1 VQRGW
6 TQQDLAEQIG
16 IADPQTI
23 SRWECGATSP
33 SLKHRRALSEVFDLT
48 MEELGLADP
57 LQQGASPPVSSP
69 DEVQKKSLSSPL
81 PCPETSFVG
90 RQKEIVQASRLLQR
104 PDTRLVTLLGTG
116 GVGKTRLGL
125 QIASRL
131 FEHFRDGV
139 CFVALESIHDPDLV
153 IATLARAL
161 GIPAS
166 GKQALAESV
175 NITLRA
181 RNVLLLLD
189 SFEHLVAA
197 APLLDEVIQ
206 ACPQVKLLIT
216 SRVRLYL
223 PAEHVFPVSPLAPEP
238 AQLEKREALIHCAP
252 VELFAR
258 RAQLVQ
264 PEFAV
269 TVKNVQTVLELCKQ
283 LDYLPLAIELAAF
296 QSLLFSPRALLAR
309 LPRAFDLLLNEW
321 QGVPERQ
328 RTLAGT
334 LRWSYELLTAEQQWL
349 FRRLAVFSGGVTL
362 STLEDFFRAQ
372 GCSPPDILHLT
383 HALLQKSLLQRERSE
398 SANPR
403 VFLLNTVRDYGLHYL
418 DTQGELE
425 QCQRA
430 HAMYYLSLVEEAAL
444 YLAGGEQGRWLLSL
458 EQERLNLQAALEWL
472 LHRQESSLALRFVE
486 AFGKFCGLRG
496 DWSEEYHWLQRA
508 LRLPCPCEARMV
520 RARVLRRIGYLSYR
534 FRNLEVAQTFQEESI
549 ALSRECMD
557 LHNLAGALVGLG
569 LVLYRQKEI
578 EHAYQILSESV
589 IVAHETSDS
598 WVIANALHSLARVA
612 LFLGRI
618 DEAEALLCECRRLSQ
633 RLSDKDLT
641 VRMLSTLISVVIV
654 RGHLAQAALYA
665 QESLN
670 CAREFGTA
678 PLVALALNTMGRVAC
693 LQKDYTRAKRY
704 LNESIAIA
712 CRMGDELMEARGYVR
727 LAEIALAEGDV
738 QTISMF
744 VHKKAYQRYDIPELA
759 GILEACKQYMQEKK
773 TCK

>member
-1 VQRGW
+1 VRRGW
-6 TQQDLAEQIG
+6 TQQDLAERIG
-16 IADPQTI
+16 IGDPQTI

-33 SLKHRRALSEVFDLT
+33 SLKHRRALSEVFGLT

-57 LQQGASPPVSSP
+57 LRPGVLPPVPFP
-69 DEVQKKSLSSPL
+69 DEAREKHLSSPL

-90 RQKEIVQASRLLQR
+90 RQREIAQVSRLLQR
-104 PDTRLVTLLGTG
+104 PDTRLVTLLGAG

-125 QIASRL
+125 QIATRL

-139 CFVALESIHDPDLV
+139 CFVALENIHDQDLV
-153 IATLARAL
+153 ITALARAL
-161 GIPAS
+161 GIHDS
-166 GKQALAESV
+166 GKQASGAGV
-175 NITLRA
+175 NIALRA
-181 RNVLLLLD
+181 KNVLLFLD

-197 APLLDEVIQ
+197 APVLAEMIQ
-206 ACPQVKLLIT
+206 TCPQVKLLIT

-223 PAEHVFPVSPLAPEP
+223 PAEHVFAVSPLAPEP
-238 AQLEKREALIHCAP
+238 AQLETGEALIHCAP

-258 RAQLVQ
+258 RARLVQ
-264 PEFAV
+264 PDFAV
-269 TVKNVQTVLELCKQ
+269 SVKNVQTVLDLCQQ
-283 LDYLPLAIELAAF
+283 LDFLPLAIELAAF

-349 FRRLAVFSGGVTL
+349 FRHLAVFSGGVTL

-372 GCSPPDILHLT
+372 GCSTPDILHLT
-383 HALLQKSLLQRERSE
+383 HALLQRSLLQRERSE

-403 VFLLNTVRDYGLHYL
+403 IFMLNTVREYGLHYL
-418 DTQGELE
+418 DARGELE
-425 QCQRA
+425 QCQQA
-430 HAMYYLSLVEEAAL
+430 HALYYLSLVEEAARHL
-444 YLAGGEQGRWLLSL
+444 IGEEQGQWLLAL
-458 EQERLNLQAALEWL
+458 ERERLNLQVALEWL
-472 LHRQESSLALRFVE
+472 LHNQKTSLALRFVE

-496 DWSEEYHWLQRA
+496 DWSEEYHWLERA
-508 LRLPCPCEARMV
+508 LRLACPPEARVV

-557 LHNLAGALVGLG
+557 LRNLAGALVGLG

-589 IVAHETSDS
+589 VVAHETGDS

-612 LFLGRI
+612 LFLGRT
-618 DEAEALLCECRRLSQ
+618 DEAETLLSEGRRLSHD
-633 RLSDKDLT
+633 LSDKDLT
-641 VRMLSTLISVVIV
+641 VRLLSTLISVEIV
-654 RGHLAQAALYA
+654 QGHLAQAALYA
-665 QESLN
+665 QEGLN

-678 PLVALALNTMGRVAC
+678 PLIALALNIMGRVAC
-693 LQKDYTRAKRY
+693 LQKDYVRARRC
-704 LNESIAIA
+704 LNECIAIA
-712 CRMGDELMEARGYVR
+712 SRMGDEYMEARGYVR
-727 LAEIALAEGDV
+727 LAEIALAEGDM
-738 QTISMF
+738 QTIRMF
-744 VHKKAYQRYDIPELA
+744 VYKKAYQRYDIPELA
-759 GILEACKQYMQEKK
+759 GTLQACKQYIQERKARR
-773 TCK
+773 